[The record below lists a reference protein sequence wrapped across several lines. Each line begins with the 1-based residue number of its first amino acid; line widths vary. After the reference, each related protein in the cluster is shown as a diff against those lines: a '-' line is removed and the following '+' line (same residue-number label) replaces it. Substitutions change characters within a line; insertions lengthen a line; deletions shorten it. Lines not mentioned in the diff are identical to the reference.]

1 MKENNIE
8 EAIER
13 LEYIDRTYSCNNY
26 YSIWDLKCIEIL
38 LSDYKRVLKEVKR
51 YKNMYE
57 AEHQIHLVRNEQL
70 DRKQKAIIKCNEL
83 ENENKELKEEIKSW
97 KKYSDEQ
104 EENSIEKNNIICN
117 LEFQIEKLQKENE
130 ELKILK
136 SGIQTL
142 QNLGIEDGK
151 YIVMAKTD
159 FLNGSCK
166 HLLDD
171 YISKQEIKNIIDR
184 IDYDIK
190 KTKEIISKN
199 TNIYASYRKN
209 DYQIVRLRA
218 MNTKSLDIKKRLQKL
233 LESKK

>member
-1 MKENNIE
+1 MNE
-8 EAIER
+8 EEKKA
-13 LEYIDRTYSCNNY
+13 
-26 YSIWDLKCIEIL
+26 IEIL
-38 LSDYKRVLKEVKR
+38 KDNIGILEGKLTIKYTNYNTVKA
-51 YKNMYE
+51 YNT
-57 AEHQIHLVRNEQL
+57 IL
-70 DRKQKAIIKCNEL
+70 
-83 ENENKELKEEIKSW
+83 
-97 KKYSDEQ
+97 
-104 EENSIEKNNIICN
+104 N
-117 LEFQIEKLQKENE
+117 LIEKLQKENE

-151 YIVMAKTD
+151 HIVMSKTD

-209 DYQIVRLRA
+209 DYQIVRLKA
-218 MNTKSLDIKKRLQKL
+218 MNTKSSDIKKRLQKL
-233 LESKK
+233 LESEE